1 MRSCR
6 SILVSFLVSFLAT
19 LPFALP
25 VTLLVVGSVPVAA
38 AELLPAD
45 RPINEAIDHYLQL
58 GWVEAKVKPS
68 PQVSGAGLIRRMT
81 LDLAGRIPTVGET
94 RAFVDSSSPTRWTG
108 LADRLL
114 ESPDFAYHHRNQ
126 LDLLLLATK
135 KSDGEFRKYL
145 LTAAREN
152 RSWDVLFRQM
162 MTGREENSDEKP
174 ALAFLKA
181 RAGSLDDLTNDTS
194 VLFFGVN
201 VSCAKCHDHP
211 LVDDWTQDHF
221 YGMALFFTRT
231 YLTKKNTLAE
241 KPTGGIK
248 FKTTSGEEKQAR
260 FMFLTGTEVS
270 EPKVE
275 LSAEQRKAMAAE
287 VKRQMKDA
295 KAPVAK
301 VPGFSPRA
309 KLVELALGAD
319 DRRFF
324 SRAIV
329 NRIWLRLMGRGIVD
343 PPDQL
348 HSANPPSHPDLLD
361 WLARDLATRGY
372 DLKRLIRG
380 IVLSD
385 SYAISSRHVGEGEVP
400 GAETFAV
407 GSVRVLTPRQYA
419 LSLLVATSN
428 PDRVSLEA
436 VSGGWAKR
444 REQLEGEAGGLAG
457 KIELPGDNFQV
468 SVDEALLFSNNDQ
481 LQASLLKDSAD
492 RLVGSLKSIG
502 DRRRLIDRAFEATLS
517 RSPDTD
523 EVVEFEVFLTKR
535 EKAGRLSAIRQMV
548 WALLTSPE
556 LRFNY

>member
-1 MRSCR
+1 MK
-6 SILVSFLVSFLAT
+6 
-19 LPFALP
+19 
-25 VTLLVVGSVPVAA
+25 
-38 AELLPAD
+38 PA
-45 RPINEAIDHYLQL
+45 
-58 GWVEAKVKPS
+58 
-68 PQVSGAGLIRRMT
+68 PQVSGAGLVRRMT

-94 RAFVDSSSPTRWTG
+94 RAFVDSGSPSRWTA

-114 ESPDFAYHHRNQ
+114 SSPDFAYHHRNQ

-135 KSDGEFRKYL
+135 KNDGEFRKYL
-145 LTAAREN
+145 LQAAREN

-162 MTGREENSDEKP
+162 MTGREANAAEKP

-211 LVDDWTQDHF
+211 LVDDWKQDHF
-221 YGMALFFTRT
+221 YGMASFFTRT

-241 KPTGGIK
+241 KYSGLIK
-248 FKTTSGEEKQAR
+248 FKTTEGKEKQSR
-260 FMFLTGTEVS
+260 FMFLTGAEVA
-270 EPKVE
+270 EPKQKKT
-275 LSAEQRKAMAAE
+275 AEQRKAEDAE
-287 VKRQMKDA
+287 VKRQIKDP
-295 KAPVAK
+295 KAPAAK

-309 KLVELALGAD
+309 KLVEVALGAK
-319 DRRFF
+319 DREFF

-343 PPDQL
+343 PPDQM
-348 HSANPPSHPDLLD
+348 HSANTPSHPELLE
-361 WLARDLATRGY
+361 WLARDLADHGY

-385 SYAISSRHVGEGEVP
+385 AYAISSRFAGEGEVP

-407 GSVRVLTPRQYA
+407 ASVRLLTPRQYS
-419 LSLLVATSN
+419 LSLLLASAN
-428 PDRVSLEA
+428 PDQASKQVLSA
-436 VSGGWAKR
+436 DWSKR
-444 REQLEGEAGGLAG
+444 REQLENESNGLAG

-468 SVDEALLFSNNDQ
+468 SIDEALLFSNNDQ
-481 LQASLLKDSAD
+481 IQNSLLKDSAE
-492 RLVGSLKSIG
+492 RLVGTLKSVS
-502 DRRRLIDRAFEATLS
+502 DRRQLIGIAFEAMLS
-517 RSPDTD
+517 RAPDAD
-523 EVVEFEVFLTKR
+523 EVAVFEAFLTKR
-535 EKAGRLSAIRQMV
+535 EKAGRVSAIQQMV

>member
-1 MRSCR
+1 MRFCWPVLCALLAASP
-6 SILVSFLVSFLAT
+6 VSS
-19 LPFALP
+19 
-25 VTLLVVGSVPVAA
+25 
-38 AELLPAD
+38 AELLPSGT
-45 RPINEAIDHYLQL
+45 PINEAIDHYLEA
-58 GWVEAKVKPS
+58 GWVEAKVKPA
-68 PQVSGAGLIRRMT
+68 PQVSGAGLVRRMT

-94 RAFVDSSSPTRWTG
+94 RAFVDSGSPSRWTA

-114 ESPDFAYHHRNQ
+114 SSPDFAYHHRNQ

-135 KSDGEFRKYL
+135 KNDGEFRKYL
-145 LTAAREN
+145 LQAAREN

-162 MTGREENSDEKP
+162 MTGREANAAEKP

-211 LVDDWTQDHF
+211 LVDDWKQDHF
-221 YGMALFFTRT
+221 YGMASFFTRT

-241 KPTGGIK
+241 KYSGLIK
-248 FKTTSGEEKQAR
+248 FKTTEGKEKQSR
-260 FMFLTGTEVS
+260 FMFLTGAEVA
-270 EPKVE
+270 EPKQKKT
-275 LSAEQRKAMAAE
+275 AEQRKAEDAE
-287 VKRQMKDA
+287 VKRQIKDP
-295 KAPVAK
+295 KAPAAK

-309 KLVELALGAD
+309 KLVEVALGAK
-319 DRRFF
+319 DREFF

-343 PPDQL
+343 PPDQM
-348 HSANPPSHPDLLD
+348 HSANTPSHPELLE
-361 WLARDLATRGY
+361 WLARDLADHGY

-385 SYAISSRHVGEGEVP
+385 AYAISSRFAGEGEVP

-407 GSVRVLTPRQYA
+407 ASVRLLTPRQYS
-419 LSLLVATSN
+419 LSLLLASAN
-428 PDRVSLEA
+428 PDQASKQVLSA
-436 VSGGWAKR
+436 DWSKR
-444 REQLEGEAGGLAG
+444 REQLENESNGLAG

-468 SVDEALLFSNNDQ
+468 SIDEALLFSNNDQ
-481 LQASLLKDSAD
+481 IQNSLLKDSAE
-492 RLVGSLKSIG
+492 RLVGTLKSVS
-502 DRRRLIDRAFEATLS
+502 DRRQLIGIAFEAMLS
-517 RSPDTD
+517 RAPDAD
-523 EVVEFEVFLTKR
+523 EVAVFEAFLTKR
-535 EKAGRLSAIRQMV
+535 EKAGRVSAIQQMV